1 MGTTQLRMAKYN
13 SMDEILDLFP
23 EEMPILIN
31 FYDAATEND
40 IKDDIF
46 RVKELLKDRASV
58 CSIKQQDYPELAK
71 TWDADERSPSMIL
84 FQDGKPVTRLF
95 EVTNYLDIVTKVGQ
109 YARDE

>member
-1 MGTTQLRMAKYN
+1 MKNLSLYSVVISAVALLQQGSFGFVVNPTTSASLATTMATTKTTTQLRMAKYN

-58 CSIKQQDYPELAK
+58 CSIKQQDYPEL
-71 TWDADERSPSMIL
+71 
-84 FQDGKPVTRLF
+84 
-95 EVTNYLDIVTKVGQ
+95 
-109 YARDE
+109 